1 MNIAVLGGTFDP
13 VHNGHLL
20 IAEEAKTRL
29 NLARV
34 LFVPAGM
41 PWLKDATPLAPADD
55 RMNMVRL
62 AIKDRAGF
70 GLSDMEIKRPG
81 PSYTVDTIAELKARE
96 YPADE
101 LYFIIGWDCLA
112 ELTRWRQPSRLT
124 KLCRLVVVPR
134 VGCESPDLAALEAAV
149 PGIGD
154 RMVMLDE
161 PRVDIS
167 ASDIRG
173 RVAAGQDIA
182 DLVPAAV
189 AGYIKEKGLYRD
201 KERQAGEA
209 A

>member
-112 ELTRWRQPSRLT
+112 ELTRWRQPWWAANPPTWPPWRRL
-124 KLCRLVVVPR
+124 
-134 VGCESPDLAALEAAV
+134 SPASV
-149 PGIGD
+149 TGWSCWTSPGW
-154 RMVMLDE
+154 
-161 PRVDIS
+161 IS
-167 ASDIRG
+167 APRISVGGWRRG
-173 RVAAGQDIA
+173 RI
-182 DLVPAAV
+182 
-189 AGYIKEKGLYRD
+189 
-201 KERQAGEA
+201 
-209 A
+209 